1 MTHVGKRKVRVGEV
15 VSDKMDKTVV
25 VAVET
30 LRYHPLYKKAIRH
43 TKKYKAHDENNTCR
57 IGDKVK
63 ILETRPLSKEKR
75 WRVAEVISKVET
87 TKVNLSEREDDS
99 NLYQTQDS

>member
-1 MTHVGKRKVRVGEV
+1 MERKRKVKFGLV

-30 LRYHPLYKKAIRH
+30 LRHHPLYKKAIRRI
-43 TKKYKAHDENNTCR
+43 KKYKAHDEDNACK

-63 ILETRPLSKEKR
+63 ILQTRPLSKEKR
-75 WRVAEVISKVET
+75 WRVMERIV
-87 TKVNLSEREDDS
+87 SEAKQSQRKDDS
-99 NLYQTQDS
+99 GLHQIEDS